1 MVNSYANNNKKEE
14 VPRKSNHCTQKRQW
28 IVALE
33 IQVLFCVLTRYTIN
47 QYNTIN
53 GIGGVMVRVLVSSAV
68 DRGFESRSGQT
79 KDY

>member
-1 MVNSYANNNKKEE
+1 MVNSYANNKKEE

-28 IVALE
+28 IVAFE
-33 IQVLFCVLTRYTIN
+33 IQVLFVYWQAYTIN

-53 GIGGVMVRVLVSSAV
+53 RIGGVMVSVLVSNVV